1 MDFVLLQKNISSIIK
16 NIVGYIGYF
25 NSVVC
30 FCYLFNYVREIDG
43 LHIIL
48 SMLRILYSVWKIKRF
63 IDFRQIYKCN
73 YAYNAALFNKRP
85 NSKYNVQ
92 KLFTFNRKL
101 FFDIEQPMCLLSFL
115 SIEEVIFQRLQNS

>member
-1 MDFVLLQKNISSIIK
+1 MNISNYYRKIKYIIVK
-16 NIVGYIGYF
+16 LYLIFRLIQKCYAL
-25 NSVVC
+25 
-30 FCYLFNYVREIDG
+30 CYLLNYVREIDG

-85 NSKYNVQ
+85 NSKNNVQ

-115 SIEEVIFQRLQNS
+115 SIEEVIFHRLRNS